1 MKRMRAICL
10 ALSLAVAAGAA
21 AASDVPATVEIQSVD
36 VALTA
41 QGPVVLLKA
50 RGRAIPIFVDEA
62 IAASIHSALT
72 GEKFPRPLSHDLMK
86 TILQAYAGKVTS
98 VGIRLE
104 GGVFLAELRISVNG
118 TKKVF
123 DSRSSDAIAL
133 AVRFKAPIVVSEEL
147 LDSAGKILP
156 GSEGQAL

>member
-1 MKRMRAICL
+1 MRVTCL
-10 ALSLAVAAGAA
+10 ALSLAVAIGGE
-21 AASDVPATVEIQSVD
+21 AASDAPANVEIQSVD

-72 GEKFPRPLSHDLMK
+72 GQKFPRPLSHDLMK
-86 TILQAYAGKVTS
+86 TILEAYAGKVTR
-98 VGIRLE
+98 VGIHLE
-104 GGVFLAELRISVNG
+104 DGVFHAELTTTVNG

-133 AVRFKAPIVVSEEL
+133 ALRFKAPIVVSEEL
-147 LDSAGKILP
+147 LDSAGKMLP